1 MYDFLAQCIQI
12 LTGYKLIV
20 IVIQDWVMDIN
31 ITLCDIVCVVT
42 VVT

>member
-1 MYDFLAQCIQI
+1 MYDFLAQCIQT

-31 ITLCDIVCVVT
+31 ITLYDIVCVVT